1 MSNDAGLRPQGF
13 GGIIDCWQELLPED
27 GSVLRLPLQGVRD
40 GPFLRMPADDAA
52 YDVILVES
60 LAESL
65 GQLEEFVKA
74 AASRLVP
81 RGALMIDMENLAAPR
96 SVRFALEGRPGVMD
110 PAGSSRQPERRV
122 HKRRVLAALAAAG
135 LVLEEVYEVP
145 SRPEEIGPEFMRNIF
160 REGFLALSYVGGPP
174 PARLWIVAR
183 KRDPRQGTVLV
194 GVGSAEQQRRT
205 MQCLETFLPSS
216 WQVLACHDRGDDRET
231 QAFNRG
237 IVQSQGH
244 LLWFLRAG
252 TTVDGTLFHNLV
264 ARTVMSPAA
273 PAREDG
279 GELVSPGDLSG
290 LMVLRTI
297 LFQTGPLPRE
307 WRSDQIAYE
316 DWCLRLEAITH
327 NVHGVPGGYINT
339 VPAAVEA
346 ETFTAESEQL
356 IARWAAIEKD
366 ESGHASRDDPRARAS
381 GDHVAP
387 WEGHK
392 PRISLCM
399 IVKDEESFLDACLC
413 SAAPCV
419 DEMVIVDTGS
429 TDRTV
434 EIAEDHGATVLH
446 FEWCDDFAAARNFAL
461 EHASGDWVLSLDAD
475 EVLTPET
482 PAKIRALVEDPGVAG
497 YHMRFQNLYTSKKT
511 LGVIMVRL
519 FRNLPKVRWLNRIH
533 EQITPKLAEIAGQEG
548 LIMSI
553 SDAEVE
559 HHGYKDDVIDGR
571 QKNDR
576 NDRLFRLHVEE
587 HPDDV
592 YMLYKYGDFLR
603 RHTERWVEARA
614 LLRQAFDLIT
624 RKPPSAPRTI
634 PYASEIAALLILE
647 YMREDRSAEAEEV
660 LEYALRRFMP
670 TPNLHYLAAGLA
682 LARGDSDDAIH
693 HYERCLS
700 YRDQVLVV
708 PIQEGTTSYVALTGI
723 AQAWMQKGS
732 PERALHLLQQSQR
745 IEPKHDV
752 TALTLSRLRIEEGD
766 ISGSLS
772 VLTDY
777 MKINPESAG
786 ACHQASLILMQLGMD
801 EQARGMGEHAVRLL
815 ESQSLDIE
823 ARQLRETLTALSGA

>member
-40 GPFLRMPADDAA
+40 GPFLRMPANDAA

-60 LAESL
+60 LTESL
-65 GQLEEFVKA
+65 GHLEEFVKE

-81 RGALMIDMENLAAPR
+81 HGALMIDMENLAAPR

-135 LVLEEVYEVP
+135 LLLEEVYEVP

-174 PARLWIVAR
+174 PARLWIVA
-183 KRDPRQGTVLV
+183 KKQDPRQGTVLV
-194 GVGSAEQQRRT
+194 GAGSAEQQRRT
-205 MQCLETFLPSS
+205 MQCLETLLPSS
-216 WQVLACHDRGDDRET
+216 WQVLACHGHGDDREA

-252 TTVDGTLFHNLV
+252 TIVDSTLFHNLV

-279 GELVSPGDLSG
+279 GELVSPGDVSG

-327 NVHGVPGGYINT
+327 NVHGVPGAYINT
-339 VPAAVEA
+339 VPAPVEA

-366 ESGHASRDDPRARAS
+366 ESGHASRDDPRAQAN
-381 GDHVAP
+381 GDHVTP
-387 WEGHK
+387 WAGRE

-399 IVKDEESFLDACLC
+399 IVKDEESFLDACLR

-419 DEMVIVDTGS
+419 DDMVIVDTGS

-434 EIAEDHGATVLH
+434 EIAEAHGAMVFH

-461 EHASGDWVLSLDAD
+461 EHATGDWVL
-475 EVLTPET
+475 
-482 PAKIRALVEDPGVAG
+482 
-497 YHMRFQNLYTSKKT
+497 
-511 LGVIMVRL
+511 
-519 FRNLPKVRWLNRIH
+519 
-533 EQITPKLAEIAGQEG
+533 
-548 LIMSI
+548 
-553 SDAEVE
+553 
-559 HHGYKDDVIDGR
+559 
-571 QKNDR
+571 
-576 NDRLFRLHVEE
+576 
-587 HPDDV
+587 
-592 YMLYKYGDFLR
+592 
-603 RHTERWVEARA
+603 
-614 LLRQAFDLIT
+614 
-624 RKPPSAPRTI
+624 
-634 PYASEIAALLILE
+634 
-647 YMREDRSAEAEEV
+647 
-660 LEYALRRFMP
+660 
-670 TPNLHYLAAGLA
+670 
-682 LARGDSDDAIH
+682 
-693 HYERCLS
+693 
-700 YRDQVLVV
+700 
-708 PIQEGTTSYVALTGI
+708 
-723 AQAWMQKGS
+723 
-732 PERALHLLQQSQR
+732 
-745 IEPKHDV
+745 
-752 TALTLSRLRIEEGD
+752 
-766 ISGSLS
+766 
-772 VLTDY
+772 
-777 MKINPESAG
+777 
-786 ACHQASLILMQLGMD
+786 
-801 EQARGMGEHAVRLL
+801 
-815 ESQSLDIE
+815 
-823 ARQLRETLTALSGA
+823 